1 MRAVTVGGIVLIGAL
16 LFCLIVCLVTM
27 VASLTFSCWSR
38 VLRRKYLDS
47 GPGVQEKPGS
57 FFKIGPSGVVEEYGF
72 CSSKQ
77 NLLPDVK
84 LGNKCQ
90 TKSASSSSLWRPPML
105 HRAQQQLN
113 GQPNTQRVLLN
124 DELETVTAMV

>member
-1 MRAVTVGGIVLIGAL
+1 MLDMHNFEASMRAVTVGGIVLIGAL

-27 VASLTFSCWSR
+27 VASLTFSCWWT
-38 VLRRKYLDS
+38 L
-47 GPGVQEKPGS
+47 GS

-90 TKSASSSSLWRPPML
+90 TKSASSSSSLWRPPML